1 MSWPRSV
8 YWGGV
13 QAAVM
18 QEEEAGQDSTSRQAG
33 AMSVPEILLPPCE
46 LEEWEEEGVEG
57 GGRGK
62 VRLVRSHAI
71 RDSASPPPPG
81 RSSPHHHHQQQQQ
94 TCSAESVLAADQ
106 RSIGTGT
113 GRSSSSIPSQVKSHC

>member
-46 LEEWEEEGVEG
+46 LEEWEEEGGEM
-57 GGRGK
+57 K
-62 VRLVRSHAI
+62 IADL
-71 RDSASPPPPG
+71 SPRRPPG
-81 RSSPHHHHQQQQQ
+81 TWRRRKVHR
-94 TCSAESVLAADQ
+94 L
-106 RSIGTGT
+106 
-113 GRSSSSIPSQVKSHC
+113 SQIHKN